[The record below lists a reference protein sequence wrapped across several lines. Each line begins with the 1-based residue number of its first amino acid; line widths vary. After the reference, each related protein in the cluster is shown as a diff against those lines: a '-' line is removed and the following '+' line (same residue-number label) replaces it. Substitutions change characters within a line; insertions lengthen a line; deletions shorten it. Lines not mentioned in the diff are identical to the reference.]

1 MIELIVKSEIEL
13 EYAEL
18 ICEAVEDIRKE
29 GGAQWSYWGSAKH
42 ILDFFDEKSCE
53 CVESILERAIQ
64 SNGAS
69 VEDDLAAAHQL
80 VWHNEQPS
88 QEKMYQHKISGD
100 VASESDWK
108 DDFDGMDVESW
119 FGFSDE
125 ECEGLHWLNDSTFL
139 VEVKRDENYDWVE
152 A

>member
-69 VEDDLAAAHQL
+69 VQDDLEAVHQ
-80 VWHNEQPS
+80 
-88 QEKMYQHKISGD
+88 KIWSGD
-100 VASESDWK
+100 ALEAGESARTKCYVQGVGWCWMEDGEVIEVISEA
-108 DDFDGMDVESW
+108 
-119 FGFSDE
+119 
-125 ECEGLHWLNDSTFL
+125 T
-139 VEVKRDENYDWVE
+139 
-152 A
+152 